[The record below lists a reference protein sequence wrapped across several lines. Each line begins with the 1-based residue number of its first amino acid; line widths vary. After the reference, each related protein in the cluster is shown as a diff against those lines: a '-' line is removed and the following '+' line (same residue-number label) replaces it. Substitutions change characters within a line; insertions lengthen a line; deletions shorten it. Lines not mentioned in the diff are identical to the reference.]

1 MEQQS
6 KFARTPLV
14 AAAIL
19 TLLAAMWAGLNRMSW
34 NLPPLSPTLA
44 GHHGPLMVSGFLG
57 TLIGMERAA
66 GLGRR
71 WAFVTPVLT
80 ALGAAAL
87 VLPLPTA
94 PGALLTVAGSVGLVF
109 VFAGILRKQPAMH
122 NAVMALGSLL
132 WVGGNLLWLAGF
144 PIPNVVPWWAG
155 YLVLTI
161 AGERLELSRLL
172 RLTNA
177 ARAAFAG
184 AAAVLLAGL
193 LAAPVSYTLGW
204 RITGAA
210 FLLLAAW
217 LLQHDIARRTVRTP
231 GLTRFVAICMLVGYV
246 WLGAGG
252 AIALIYGFLS
262 GGTYDAALHTVFLGF
277 VFSMIFGHAPIIF
290 PSLLGVIMPFRPAF
304 YSHLVLLHLSLLLRV
319 AGDQTGSLAVRQWGG
334 MLNVIAL
341 LLFLGNTIR
350 LRGCPPVAEGPPLS
364 KDGGRGPSVWN
375 YGTCYLAARAASS
388 TAL

>member
-1 MEQQS
+1 MAMAQQS
-6 KFARTPLV
+6 KSSRIPLV

-66 GLGRR
+66 GLGQR
-71 WAFVTPVLT
+71 WAFAAPFLT

-94 PGALLTVAGSVGLVF
+94 VGALLSTAGSVGLVF
-109 VFAGILRKQPAMH
+109 VFAGILRLQPAMH
-122 NAVMALGSLL
+122 NAVMALGVLL
-132 WVGGNLLWLAGF
+132 WVGGNLLWMAGF

-172 RLTNA
+172 RLTDA

-193 LAAPVSYTLGW
+193 LAAPWNYTLGW

-210 FLLLAAW
+210 FILMAAW

-231 GLTRFVAICMLVGYV
+231 GLTRFVAICMLTGYL
-246 WLGAGG
+246 WLSVSG

-262 GGTYDAALHTVFLGF
+262 GGAYDAALHAVFLGF

-290 PSLLGVIMPFRPAF
+290 PSLLGLIMPFRPAF
-304 YSHLVLLHLSLLLRV
+304 YSHLALLHLSLLLRV
-319 AGDQTGSLAVRQWGG
+319 AGDLVESLAVRQWGG
-334 MLNVIAL
+334 MFNVIAI
-341 LLFLGNTIR
+341 LLFLANTVISIR
-350 LRGCPPVAEGPPLS
+350 AGFAS
-364 KDGGRGPSVWN
+364 
-375 YGTCYLAARAASS
+375 AR
-388 TAL
+388 T